1 MMVARSHSLGQFF
14 PELRLSIFLS
24 IHSPCKG
31 AGLQQLNLL
40 LSVHLILSL
49 VFLIS
54 FLGMGISYELHYMD
68 HILEKIQKER
78 ITKEH
83 WNMSKEVEQ
92 YLKYREI
99 KDLVDEVIGG

>member
-1 MMVARSHSLGQFF
+1 MEENVVKRWRIKASYTI
-14 PELRLSIFLS
+14 E
-24 IHSPCKG
+24 
-31 AGLQQLNLL
+31 AGI
-40 LSVHLILSL
+40 VG